1 MTNLSITT
9 HNNLFA
15 SKHYVR
21 GPLQAARGTHTLI
34 HLCNKNKKHT
44 QTLDVTEACLQWTAE
59 FSSPVQDGLAAAVQ
73 VVELLLGDGVVHVHG
88 GHAQLAS
95 LG

>member
-21 GPLQAARGTHTLI
+21 GPLQAARGTHF
-34 HLCNKNKKHT
+34 NPSAQKNT
-44 QTLDVTEACLQWTAE
+44 QTLDVTEACLQCTAK

>member
-1 MTNLSITT
+1 M
-9 HNNLFA
+9 FA

-34 HLCNKNKKHT
+34 HRRKKKQQKNT
-44 QTLDVTEACLQWTAE
+44 QTLDAAEACLQWTAE

>member
-34 HLCNKNKKHT
+34 HLRIKKKHT
-44 QTLDVTEACLQWTAE
+44 HTQTPSE

>member
-34 HLCNKNKKHT
+34 HLCKRNT
-44 QTLDVTEACLQWTAE
+44 QTLDVAEACLQWTAE
-59 FSSPVQDGLAAAVQ
+59 CSSPVQDGLAAAVQ

>member
-21 GPLQAARGTHTLI
+21 GPLQAARGTHTLV
-34 HLCNKNKKHT
+34 HLRKKKHT
-44 QTLDVTEACLQWTAE
+44 HTNSGRDGGVSAVDGRVLLTRPGWTRG
-59 FSSPVQDGLAAAVQ
+59 SSTGCRTSAW
-73 VVELLLGDGVVHVHG
+73 
-88 GHAQLAS
+88 
-95 LG
+95 